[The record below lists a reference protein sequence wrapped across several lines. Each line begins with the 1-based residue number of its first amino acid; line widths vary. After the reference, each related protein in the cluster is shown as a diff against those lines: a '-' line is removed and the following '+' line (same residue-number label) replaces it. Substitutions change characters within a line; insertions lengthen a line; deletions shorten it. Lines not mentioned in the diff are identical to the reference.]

1 MVDRSQ
7 ATTRCAAREQSMTR
21 SCGRPMINES
31 LQCPSCGE
39 CGFLSD
45 SVDSDAKHLFGAIC
59 HYCGHFLDS
68 DAILALRNEAATAQA
83 QRIKLV

>member
-1 MVDRSQ
+1 MKAILNGVTIAQ
-7 ATTRCAAREQSMTR
+7 T
-21 SCGRPMINES
+21 NET
-31 LQCPSCGE
+31 LLIEGNHYFPA
-39 CGFLSD
+39 D